1 MEVSR
6 AAAPADPSP
15 QKRECTRLDTAGST
29 APELAPRTR
38 GCTGQEASWQGP
50 GRVAPRARGCARA
63 VQVEENHAAVSPAR
77 AGMHRHKW
85 RANPPVAH
93 IPRPGGDG
101 PVLSGYTA
109 LGEEAAPRTRGSTA
123 AARDIATPG
132 SGDPADAGMTTA

>member
-15 QKRECTRLDTAGST
+15 QKRECTKLDTARST

-77 AGMHRHKW
+77 AGMHH
-85 RANPPVAH
+85 
-93 IPRPGGDG
+93 
-101 PVLSGYTA
+101 
-109 LGEEAAPRTRGSTA
+109 APRSSVSDRMGFPPHTRGRTASGTPSRSLA
-123 AARDIATPG
+123 AAAEIDPGWGYPLPPAMAATPHARG
-132 SGDPADAGMTTA
+132 

>member
-93 IPRPGGDG
+93 IPRPGGGWTRTQRLHRIGRGGSPAHAGIDRCG
-101 PVLSGYTA
+101 AGHSHTGLRR
-109 LGEEAAPRTRGSTA
+109 PR
-123 AARDIATPG
+123 
-132 SGDPADAGMTTA
+132 